1 MILNKSLILFGSKKK
16 LKLGSVLETV
26 ILWSDRNTAYFHA
39 MANQRRQ
46 KKKIDVLDDP
56 CGSVNDTKSM
66 LNIAVSFYKDLF
78 SCEEGSNFWD
88 ESDLLTDEERLS
100 LDSPFSE
107 EEEIENDIMC
117 SYACGALALMA
128 FLSFFT
134 KSSGLLLSMTS
145 WLWLES

>member
-1 MILNKSLILFGSKKK
+1 M
-16 LKLGSVLETV
+16 
-26 ILWSDRNTAYFHA
+26 
-39 MANQRRQ
+39 
-46 KKKIDVLDDP
+46 LD
-56 CGSVNDTKSM
+56 
-66 LNIAVSFYKDLF
+66 IAVSFYKDLF
-78 SCEEGSNFWD
+78 SCEETHNIALGSNFWD